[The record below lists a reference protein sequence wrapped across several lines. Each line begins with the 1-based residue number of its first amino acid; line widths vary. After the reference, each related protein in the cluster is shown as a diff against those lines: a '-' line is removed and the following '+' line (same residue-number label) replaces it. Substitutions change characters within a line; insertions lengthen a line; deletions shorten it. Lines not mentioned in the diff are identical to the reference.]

1 MDAGRVTPTPG
12 SPDVVA
18 APGRRR
24 KPRAK
29 SPTARSLE
37 YWRSQGY
44 LCDVVERRLPR
55 NFVTKDLFGFIDI
68 LAVKDEDIVGIQTTA
83 QAVAARVTKITEHE
97 NYPAVIRAMRIVVEG
112 WRKNAKGRWVRRE
125 VEL

>member
-1 MDAGRVTPTPG
+1 M
-12 SPDVVA
+12 
-18 APGRRR
+18 
-24 KPRAK
+24 
-29 SPTARSLE
+29 E